1 MPEATDT
8 AFIVAIPARYAAS
21 RLPGKVLREVAGEP
35 LLAHVYRRAVES
47 GAGEVWV
54 ATDDER
60 VERAART
67 FGARVVRSEAE
78 CASGGDRIAELASR
92 RRWPDDAVVVNLQG
106 DEPLM
111 PGGLIR
117 QVAEALV
124 RRPDTDIATART
136 PIADEAEYR
145 DPNVVKV
152 VCDDAGD
159 ALYFSRSPVPH
170 EREPGEDGLPVCG
183 AWRHLGIYAYRVA
196 ALRRFAAAAPAALE
210 RSESLE
216 QLRALALGMRIHV
229 TEAESP
235 PGPGVD
241 TEADLERVASLLRD
255 PLFIVG

>member
-1 MPEATDT
+1 MD
-8 AFIVAIPARYAAS
+8 FVVVIPARYTAS

-47 GAGEVWV
+47 GAGELWI
-54 ATDDER
+54 ATDDVR
-60 VERAART
+60 VERAARA
-67 FGARVVRSEAE
+67 FGARAALSGAE
-78 CASGGDRIAELASR
+78 CASGSDRIAELASR
-92 RRWPDDAVVVNLQG
+92 RGWPDDAVVVNLQG

-111 PGGLIR
+111 PGDLIR
-117 QVAEALV
+117 QVAEALAH
-124 RRPDTDIATART
+124 RPDMDIATART
-136 PIADEAEYR
+136 RIASEAEYR

-159 ALYFSRSPVPH
+159 ALYFSRSPIPYGC
-170 EREPGEDGLPVCG
+170 EPAGDGLPACG

-216 QLRALALGMRIHV
+216 QLRALAMGMRIHV
-229 TEAESP
+229 TEAESL

-241 TEADLERVASLLRD
+241 TEADLERVASLLEDFPR
-255 PLFIVG
+255 